1 MIGMDPTGQGIVEA
15 EGMFAIL
22 LSSLI
27 SVGLLLT
34 AAFFALS
41 ELRARWHPQADR
53 AFHTPRRF
61 RRRIVGTLLLTLI
74 AVMFFWGVNRPA
86 SAPLGFLLYWGG
98 WIALLFSLTLLAFY
112 DMEETKEY
120 FTDQRKK
127 MLSDLVSDL
136 SSSHPEDS
144 GKEGKERASP

>member
-1 MIGMDPTGQGIVEA
+1 MDLTGQGIVEA
-15 EGMFAIL
+15 EGMISIL

-41 ELRARWHPQADR
+41 ELRARWHPHADR
-53 AFHTPRRF
+53 AFHTSRRF
-61 RRRIVGTLLLTLI
+61 RRRMTGTLLLTLI

-86 SAPLGFLLYWGG
+86 SAPLAFLLYWGG

-112 DMEETKEY
+112 DMEETKDY
-120 FTDQRKK
+120 FADQRKK
-127 MLSDLVSDL
+127 MLADLVSDL
-136 SSSHPEDS
+136 SPPSSQEDP
-144 GKEGKERASP
+144 GKGRAYRPSP